1 MVYLIMSNRYVLP
14 PVVPRIRK
22 QPLHSSRKGLNRVER
37 VGKARGGLMYQYIC
51 MYTHIHTYMSTN
63 VEHTT
68 MPDAGEAVKL
78 WVRESLDREANVPAT
93 YAELGAA
100 VTC

>member
-1 MVYLIMSNRYVLP
+1 
-14 PVVPRIRK
+14 
-22 QPLHSSRKGLNRVER
+22 
-37 VGKARGGLMYQYIC
+37 
-51 MYTHIHTYMSTN
+51 MSTN